1 MQLSEEQFDYFT
13 RVTFLRGVLA
23 ERRGLIGSIDGFIG
37 DFDTWHMIQHLNML
51 EAVEEWLI
59 KLSGKW

>member
-1 MQLSEEQFDYFT
+1 MTDDQMDYFT

-37 DFDTWHMIQHLNML
+37 DFDTWYMIQHLNML
-51 EAVEEWLI
+51 GALERWLI
-59 KLSGKW
+59 KLSGK